1 MSNIR
6 FDVYS
11 KSYEDTSSEIIV
23 VNKLKVQRIQIYRPL
38 TYSENLNEIDRL
50 LTNKIVQKSGSVSR
64 VRRPNFSSPEPNYL
78 LNFT

>member
-11 KSYEDTSSEIIV
+11 KSYEDTSSEIKV

-50 LTNKIVQKSGSVSR
+50 STNKFFKKSGSDTAIEG
-64 VRRPNFSSPEPNYL
+64 PIL
-78 LNFT
+78 AHLNQIIY